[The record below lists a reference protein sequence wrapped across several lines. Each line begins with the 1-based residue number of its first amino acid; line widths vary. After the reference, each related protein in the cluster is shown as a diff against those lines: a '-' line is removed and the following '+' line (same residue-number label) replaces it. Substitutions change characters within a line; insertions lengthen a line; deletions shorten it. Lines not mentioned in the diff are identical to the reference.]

1 MYQKTLKNLTK
12 FDLSKPLFFDTETIG
27 FYGRTRLVQLRQGD
41 IAYEFDCFY
50 LNIEDI
56 KAYLR
61 QAHLVAHNIH
71 YDLSCSDF
79 KRWLPAKVDD
89 TMLMARML
97 APELDSHSLKSLV
110 EYYSLGEKTDEGSSD
125 WSQYNLT
132 ESQLKYAEL
141 DTLYVEKLFELYKSE
156 KLPSAYSLDIESI
169 KWALVYQNKGMVI
182 DRKMMQKYKREMLKI
197 VKSSTLPK
205 ELNINSPKQVCEFL
219 GVASSSK
226 DEMLKNDDIR
236 CKQILEQRH
245 AMKILSYIESL
256 EPYQIVYSYTN
267 PGAAKTGRFICKGG
281 DTIETENYFNLQQI
295 PREFKA
301 IFGVKNGALYVTAD
315 YPALEIWVAGAVIGD
330 EFMVSVLEKKEDLH
344 YAAAEKMFN
353 KPRSEISKL
362 ERNAAK
368 KCNFTLLYGA
378 GANRLSES
386 FILEGTPELAAK
398 AKSIREL
405 WLNTYPGIARRIH
418 ENYSYFNDHSY
429 RIVYTAQGRPMKA
442 KSAMEALNF
451 TIQGTGAECT
461 KLALLLL
468 KNKGITP
475 VATVHDSIALI
486 ASNENEA
493 KEYKDALKWA
503 MEEAYARVIKNCKA
517 NHLRLP
523 ITVNIGES
531 YS

>member
-1 MYQKTLKNLTK
+1 MYQKDLKKLSQ
-12 FDLSKPLFFDTETIG
+12 FDLSKPIFFDTETIG

-50 LNIEDI
+50 VNIEDI

-61 QAHLVAHNIH
+61 SAHLVAHNIH

-79 KRWLPAKVDD
+79 RRWLPSKIDD

-97 APELDSHSLKSLV
+97 CPELDSHSLKSLA
-110 EYYSLGEKTDEGSSD
+110 EHYGMPDKGDEGASD

-132 ESQLKYAEL
+132 ERQLKYAEL
-141 DTLYVEKLFELYKSE
+141 DTLYVQKLFEIYRAE
-156 KLPSAYSLDIESI
+156 RLPEAYGLDIESI
-169 KWALVYQNKGMVI
+169 RWALVYQNKGMVL
-182 DRKMMQKYKREMLKI
+182 DKAQMRKYKREMNKI
-197 VKSSTLPK
+197 VEKSTLPK
-205 ELNINSPKQVCEFL
+205 ELNVNSPKQVTEFL
-219 GVASSSK
+219 GLESSSK
-226 DEMLKNDDIR
+226 DVMLKSTDPR
-236 CKQILEQRH
+236 CKEILEQRH

-256 EPYQIVYSYTN
+256 EPYSTVYSYTC
-267 PGAAKTGRFICKGG
+267 PGAAKTGRFACKGG
-281 DTIETENYFNLQQI
+281 DTIENENYFNLQQI
-295 PREFKA
+295 PREFKG

-330 EFMVSVLEKKEDLH
+330 RFMVSVLEKQEDLH
-344 YAAAEKMFN
+344 YSAAEKMFG

-362 ERNAAK
+362 ERTTAK

-378 GANRLSES
+378 GFTKLGDG
-386 FILEGTPELAAK
+386 FIMEGTPELAAK

-405 WLNTYPGIARRIH
+405 WLKTYPDIERHIQ
-418 ENYSYFNDHSY
+418 ENYDYFDSHNY

-442 KSAMEALNF
+442 KSPMEALNF

-468 KNKGITP
+468 RNRGIMP
-475 VATVHDSIALI
+475 VCTVHDSIALI
-486 ASNENEA
+486 ASNEKEA
-493 KEYKDALKWA
+493 KEYAETLKWA
-503 MEEAYARVIKNCKA
+503 MEEGYARIIKNCKA
-517 NHLRLP
+517 NHLRLN
-523 ITVNIGES
+523 IEVNVGES